1 MQSIAR
7 AESHRR
13 NALRPAATGYGLAV
27 LLLPILTIPSE
38 PTGRELLTTLI
49 AVAVAALTAALF
61 ARRASSRLTA
71 WVGPVLVAV
80 AGLLYN
86 VTPPGAATALIAL
99 LLGPGVGLA
108 VGWSGPR
115 TDGRRSTGPK
125 LIGLAAGVVT
135 LGLVWLLEVEFWVAA
150 MVGTVMSIVAVVV
163 GVASHSRA
171 AGEPERTEREVAA
184 DRRVRR
190 SLVGVVCAGAA
201 LFVLWTGSNDP
212 QLSWFGP
219 VVWHAP
225 DAGRRVALTF
235 DDGPNE
241 KHTLDIAHVLDEN
254 GVKGTFFMVGRAVEE
269 RPDIARTLVLDGHV
283 VGNHSYDHD
292 YTSWLIPWYPE
303 LDRTQREIESATG
316 MCPRFFR
323 PPHGQRTP
331 FMNVMTSNR
340 DMVTVM
346 WSTSGADWELRD
358 PAEVARRIVDRT
370 GPGGIVLLHDG
381 LDGDVASDQSSVVVK
396 ALPLIIEGLKDKG
409 LEPVALTDLIAER
422 PYLDDC

>member
-1 MQSIAR
+1 M
-7 AESHRR
+7 
-13 NALRPAATGYGLAV
+13 
-27 LLLPILTIPSE
+27 
-38 PTGRELLTTLI
+38 
-49 AVAVAALTAALF
+49 
-61 ARRASSRLTA
+61 
-71 WVGPVLVAV
+71 
-80 AGLLYN
+80 
-86 VTPPGAATALIAL
+86 
-99 LLGPGVGLA
+99 
-108 VGWSGPR
+108 
-115 TDGRRSTGPK
+115 
-125 LIGLAAGVVT
+125 
-135 LGLVWLLEVEFWVAA
+135 VWLLPVAFWVAA
-150 MVGTVMSIVAVVV
+150 AVATVMSIVAVVV
-163 GVASHSRA
+163 GVASHSLDVEE
-171 AGEPERTEREVAA
+171 GRTERQVAS

-190 SLVGVVCAGAA
+190 SLVGLVGAGAV
-201 LFVLWTGSNDP
+201 LFVLWTGCNDP

-235 DDGPNE
+235 DDGPND

-254 GVKGTFFMVGRAVEE
+254 GIKGTFFMVGKAVEE
-269 RPDIARTLVLDGHV
+269 RPDIARTLVQDGHV
-283 VGNHSYDHD
+283 VGNHSYEHD

-346 WSTSGADWELRD
+346 WSVSGADWELSD

-381 LDGDVASDQSSVVVK
+381 LDGDVTSNQSSVLVK
-396 ALPLIIEGLKDKG
+396 ALPLIIQGLKDKG
-409 LEPVALTDLIAER
+409 LEPVALTDLIGER